1 MKPSECE
8 SERMGR
14 DNDQKKDKKKRK
26 RSRENDKNIE
36 KVVANEEKKVPTQQ
50 KPKQENEKSIE
61 KVVANEEKV
70 PIEQKQKQQGNCNQS
85 KKKKNQ
91 EVYPFGNYRNYYG
104 YRISNDTDED
114 PRLKVL
120 KKEWFQGKDC
130 LDIGCNSGIMTI
142 HIAKKFGCRSILGV
156 DIDSSRIED
165 AHWHLR
171 KFVRMQNSAKS
182 SEKNSSSEGKDGAHG
197 SVEQSTSLS
206 NGETKAD
213 NPETKDLSQIVSFQ
227 KENFVLTR
235 NLDENRYDT
244 ILCLSVTKWVH
255 LNWGDD
261 GLITLFSKIWRLLQP
276 GGIFVMEPQ
285 PWKSY
290 ENNRRVS
297 ETTAMNYRKI
307 VLRPDSFQEILLDKI
322 GFRTVEDLTS
332 SLSGASKGFDRQ
344 ILAFQK

>member
-1 MKPSECE
+1 
-8 SERMGR
+8 MGQ
-14 DNDQKKDKKKRK
+14 DKDQKKKNKKRN
-26 RSRENDKNIE
+26 RSS
-36 KVVANEEKKVPTQQ
+36 
-50 KPKQENEKSIE
+50 ENEKSIE
-61 KVVANEEKV
+61 KVVVTKEEKV
-70 PIEQKQKQQGNCNQS
+70 VTQQKQKQQQGNCNNPS
-85 KKKKNQ
+85 KKKKSQ
-91 EVYPFGNYRNYYG
+91 EFFPFGNYRNYYG
-104 YRISNDTDED
+104 YRISHDTDED

-171 KFVRMQNSAKS
+171 KFVRMQSSAKPT
-182 SEKNSSSEGKDGAHG
+182 EKKSSSEGADG
-197 SVEQSTSLS
+197 SKEQSISHS
-206 NGETKAD
+206 NAETKS
-213 NPETKDLSQIVSFQ
+213 ETKDLSQIVSFQ
-227 KENFVLTR
+227 KENFVQTR
-235 NLDENRYDT
+235 NLDENSYDT

-261 GLITLFSKIWRLLQP
+261 GLITLFSKIWRLLNP

-297 ETTAMNYRKI
+297 ETTAMNYRSI
-307 VLRPDSFQEILLDKI
+307 VLRPEHFQEILLDKI